1 MSEQIVNG
9 SRDFNKMT
17 CSFIGLGLIGGSI
30 AKALRQ
36 TFPEMKLIGYDL
48 DEASLS
54 MALEE
59 GVLSGYVTKL
69 SAPLFD
75 CDYLFLCAPVSR
87 NDAMLTALKSRLKK
101 GTIITDVGSVKQT
114 TYQAI
119 TKAGLS
125 SVFIGGHPMAGSE
138 KTGYGNANPLLLE
151 NAYYILTPTPEVPSD
166 KVSELKRMVSGMGAL
181 PLIIDCEKHDYIT
194 AAVSHVPHVI
204 AAALVNLVK
213 ESDDEKGLMKTIAAG
228 GFKDITR
235 ISSSSPVMWQSVCL
249 TNTDNILKLL
259 SDYIQGLLEIKESLT
274 KKSERKIYDFFD
286 EAKEYR
292 DSFVNGSHGPIK
304 KVHAIFVDIPDVPGS
319 LAKTATILANH
330 NLSIKN
336 IGIMHSREFQEGAL
350 RIEFY
355 DEATVT
361 DATAVLRDNG
371 YTLYE

>member
-1 MSEQIVNG
+1 MSKQITTV
-9 SRDFNKMT
+9 STDFNKMT
-17 CSFIGLGLIGGSI
+17 CNFIGLGLIGGSI

-36 TFPEMKLIGYDL
+36 TFPGMRLVGYDL
-48 DEASLS
+48 DETSLS
-54 MALEE
+54 MAFEE
-59 GVLSGYVTKL
+59 GVLSGYVTEL
-69 SAPLFD
+69 SDSLFD

-87 NDAMLTALKSRLKK
+87 NDAMLAELKSRLKD

-114 TYQAI
+114 TYKAI
-119 TKAGLS
+119 TEAGLS

-151 NAYYILTPTPEVPSD
+151 NAYYILTPTPEVSGD
-166 KVSELKRMVSGMGAL
+166 KVDELKKMVSEMGAL
-181 PLIIDCEKHDYIT
+181 PLVIDCEKHDYIT
-194 AAVSHVPHVI
+194 AAVSHVPHII

-213 ESDDEKGLMKTIAAG
+213 DSDGRDGLMKTIAAG

-259 SDYIQGLLEIKESLT
+259 TDYIQSLEEIKDSLIE
-274 KKSERKIYDFFD
+274 KSEKEIYDFFD
-286 EAKEYR
+286 VAKEYR

-319 LAKTATILANH
+319 LAKTATILADH

-355 DEATVT
+355 DEATVA
-361 DATAVLRDNG
+361 DATSVLRDKG